1 MADRPTLKAQERTV
15 FGKKVK
21 NLRRDGILPGHV
33 FGNGLETESVQVTFK
48 DFAQIYE
55 QVGETG
61 LVNLKIGEEKIR
73 PVLIREAQYDPVRG
87 TVLNI
92 DFYQVNLKEKVKV
105 YVPIEFVGDPDE
117 IAVVHSGDAVVLQP
131 TAEVEIEALPTDLID
146 KIEVNISVL
155 KNIDDAITVEQLNY
169 DRSTVTVLNN
179 PDDVVVKLAPAVTEE
194 MQELMEEQD
203 AEAAAAKEAEEAAE
217 GEKVEGEEGET
228 AEGESTEGG
237 EEGSATE
244 NAESSEENKEEA
256 A

>member
-1 MADRPTLKAQERTV
+1 MADRPTLKAEERTI

-21 NLRRDGILPGHV
+21 HLRREGILPGHV
-33 FGNGLETESVQVTFK
+33 FGNGLDTESVQVTFK
-48 DFAQIYE
+48 DFATIYG

-61 LVNLKIGEEKIR
+61 LINLKIGEERVK

-105 YVPIEFVGDPDE
+105 YVPIELIGDQDE
-117 IAVVHSGDAVVLQP
+117 IELVHSGEAVVLQP
-131 TAEVEIEALPTDLID
+131 TAEVEIECLPTDLID

-155 KNIDDAITVEQLNY
+155 KNVEDAITVDQLNY
-169 DRSTVTVLNN
+169 DRSTLTVLTN

-203 AEAAAAKEAEEAAE
+203 AEAAAAQEAAEEAEA
-217 GEKVEGEEGET
+217 VEGAEESTGETTEGET
-228 AEGESTEGG
+228 SEGG
-237 EEGSATE
+237 EAGTE
-244 NAESSEENKEEA
+244 HNSESSDEQPAEES
-256 A
+256 

>member
-21 NLRRDGILPGHV
+21 SLRQEGILPGHV

-48 DFAQIYE
+48 DFAQIYG

-61 LVNLKIGEEKIR
+61 LINLKIGEEKIR

-92 DFYQVNLKEKVKV
+92 DFYQVNLKEKVKI
-105 YVPIEFVGDPDE
+105 YAPIELIGDPDE
-117 IAVVHSGDAVVLQP
+117 IALVHSGDAVVLQP
-131 TAEVEIEALPTDLID
+131 TSEVEIEALPTDLID

-155 KNIDDAITVEQLNY
+155 KEIDDAITVDQLNY
-169 DRSTVTVLNN
+169 DRSTVTVLTN
-179 PDDVVVKLAPAVTEE
+179 PDDVVVKLATAVTEE
-194 MQELMEEQD
+194 MQELMEEAD
-203 AEAAAAKEAEEAAE
+203 AEAAAAQEAAEEATGEGAE
-217 GEKVEGEEGET
+217 GEET
-228 AEGESTEGG
+228 AEGETSEGG

-244 NAESSEENKEEA
+244 NMESQEDKPAEES
-256 A
+256 